1 MYITAPTPAPT
12 PTPTPTAH
20 HPWGAVLAKPTL
32 APSSGEAAVP
42 VILPTTTPDS
52 IIAGGQNRS
61 AAHNALVLSQTGR
74 KVGGSKRSRKSKR
87 SKRSKRSR
95 KSKRSKRSKSKRSR
109 RSKRGGQPT
118 PMPSPSPS
126 PTPKPTVPVPQFA
139 GAHNAGANGN
149 SLSSNFVAMHANK
162 LATYD
167 DPNGPVST
175 TQVS

>member
-87 SKRSKRSR
+87 SKRSK
-95 KSKRSKRSKSKRSR
+95 SKRSR